1 MARMLSQLPLPLLP
15 PGAAEIAP
23 GVGLLAGEDGGL
35 VAVHGLAT
43 FAWDAGDEAG
53 RRLAAVQLVRLRAAS
68 RGQVAEAFGVDP
80 ATIWRWDQAAAAAGV
95 AGLVPARRGP
105 KGASKLTP
113 VLAARIAGL
122 DAAGQTL
129 RQIAAATG
137 VSTFTVRTALGRVR
151 PGDQAPAAGDAGTA
165 AADEPL
171 PVLPDPVPRDG
182 ERALARW
189 GLLGEGAEPVFAP
202 GTRYPL
208 AGLLLAL
215 PAVEATG
222 LLEAARQV
230 YGQLKNGFYGLTAT
244 LLTLVFLALAGEPRA
259 EGATRVPPA
268 ALGRVLG
275 LDRAPEVKTI
285 RRKLGE
291 LAAAGKAADLIMAL
305 ARRHAAARPETLG
318 FLYADGHARVYYG
331 TRTVQKTHIARLKF
345 PAPATVE
352 TWVTDAGGDPVFMVV
367 AEPSESL
374 AGELRRL
381 LPQLRQ
387 MVGEGRRVTV
397 CFDRGGWSPA
407 LFADITAA
415 GFDLLTWR
423 KGPAPDLPADAFT
436 TITCADDRGREHAYD
451 LAGTTITLTI
461 HDGPRKGQT
470 VSLRQVTRR
479 VPARGGTTRQIHAL
493 TSCTDLAA
501 GEVCW
506 RLTSRWREEN
516 YFRYARTHFALDA
529 LDSHA
534 ATPDDPGRLV
544 PNPAKKIA
552 AAQTR
557 HAEILAAAAQA
568 QRDASLAALRN
579 PAPGQ
584 PVTITNQMI
593 NALDAPVEAARRE
606 LEAAE
611 DAAAAVPARIRLG
624 EIAPDMVR
632 LEAEVKQITHAIR
645 MAAYNAENALARA
658 LDGHYAR
665 AGDEAYALI
674 REALTVSGDI
684 IPGHGELLIR
694 LDPLSA
700 PRRTQ
705 ALAALCGQLTQAQAC
720 YPGTDLILRYEVR
733 PHFGIARNTSLCQ
746 ESWDRVLGS
755 AKDPDAARAMLDHGQ
770 DIHLRAV
777 EEVGGKEVKRQDP
790 LCLRSQELGPARPIP
805 ARSRADPGA
814 LEDLPHRRR
823 CHRDAEPG
831 KLAVNT
837 AVPP

>member
-1 MARMLSQLPLPLLP
+1 MMARMLSQLPLPLLP
-15 PGAAEIAP
+15 AGAAEIAP
-23 GVGLLAGEDGGL
+23 GVGVLAGEDGGL

-68 RGQVAEAFGVDP
+68 QGQVAEAFGVDP
-80 ATIWRWDQAAAAAGV
+80 ATIWRWDQAVASGGV

-113 VLAARIAGL
+113 ALAARIVAL
-122 DAAGQTL
+122 DAAGKTL
-129 RQIAAATG
+129 RQVAAATG
-137 VSTFTVRTALGRVR
+137 VSTFTVRSALGRIR
-151 PGDQAPAAGDAGTA
+151 PGGQGSAPGRRDGETA
-165 AADEPL
+165 AAGEPL
-171 PVLPDPVPRDG
+171 PVLPDPVARDG

-189 GLLGEGAEPVFAP
+189 GLLGEGAGPVFAP
-202 GTRYPL
+202 GARYPL

-215 PAVEATG
+215 PALEATG

-230 YGQLKNGFYGLTAT
+230 YGRLRDGYYGLAAT

-259 EGATRVPPA
+259 EGATRVPPG

-291 LAAAGKAADLIMAL
+291 LAAAGKAADLIMTL
-305 ARRHAAARPETLG
+305 ARRHADTRPGALG
-318 FLYADGHARVYYG
+318 FLYADGHARAYYG
-331 TRTVQKTHIARLKF
+331 TRNVQKTHVARLKF
-345 PAPATVE
+345 PAPATAE
-352 TWVTDAGGDPVFMVV
+352 TWVTDQDGDPVFMVA

-374 AGELRRL
+374 AGELKRL
-381 LPQLRQ
+381 LPSLRQ
-387 MVGEGRRVTV
+387 VVGEGRRVTV
-397 CFDRGGWSPA
+397 CFDRGGWSQA
-407 LFADITAA
+407 LFADITGA

-423 KGPAPDLPADAFT
+423 KGPAPDVPAGQFT
-436 TITCADDRGREHAYD
+436 TITCTDDRGCRHEYD
-451 LAGTTITLTI
+451 LADTMVTLTI
-461 HDGPRKGQT
+461 SEGPRKGQT

-479 VPARGGTTRQIHAL
+479 VPARGGGTRQIHAL
-493 TSCTDLAA
+493 TSRTDLDA
-501 GEVCW
+501 GELCW

-534 ATPDDPGRLV
+534 ATPDDPDRKV
-544 PNPAKKIA
+544 PNPAKKAA
-552 AAQTR
+552 AAQVR

-593 NALDAPVEAARRE
+593 NALDTPAEAAWQE
-606 LEAAE
+606 LQAAQ
-611 DAAAAVPARIRLG
+611 DTAAAVPARIRLG

-645 MAAYNAENALARA
+645 MAAYNAETTLARA

-684 IPGHGELLIR
+684 IPGHGELLVR
-694 LDPLSA
+694 LDPLTA
-700 PRRTQ
+700 PRRTE
-705 ALAALCGQLTQAQAC
+705 ALAALCDQLSQARAC
-720 YPGTDLILRYEVR
+720 YPGTGLVLSYDVK
-733 PHFGIARNTSLCQ
+733 PH
-746 ESWDRVLGS
+746 
-755 AKDPDAARAMLDHGQ
+755 
-770 DIHLRAV
+770 
-777 EEVGGKEVKRQDP
+777 
-790 LCLRSQELGPARPIP
+790 
-805 ARSRADPGA
+805 PG
-814 LEDLPHRRR
+814 
-823 CHRDAEPG
+823 
-831 KLAVNT
+831 T
-837 AVPP
+837 A

>member
-1 MARMLSQLPLPLLP
+1 MGWMMAGMLTQLPLPLLP
-15 PGAAEIAP
+15 AGAAEIAP
-23 GVGLLAGEDGGL
+23 GVGLVTGAGGGGL
-35 VAVHGLAT
+35 VSVHGLAT

-53 RRLAAVQLVRLRAAS
+53 RRLAAVQLVRLRAVSQA
-68 RGQVAEAFGVDP
+68 QAAAAFGVDP
-80 ATIWRWDQAAAAAGV
+80 VTVWRWDQALAAGGV

-113 VLAARIAGL
+113 QLAARIRDL
-122 DAAGQTL
+122 DAAGATL
-129 RQIAAATG
+129 SEIAAAAG
-137 VSTFTVRTALGRVR
+137 VSTFSVRNALGRV
-151 PGDQAPAAGDAGTA
+151 AARGQGTAAGTA
-165 AADEPL
+165 AGSVSLVAGDDDAGQGAVV

-189 GLLGEGAEPVFAP
+189 GLLGEGAEPVFTA
-202 GTRYPL
+202 GARYPL

-215 PAVEATG
+215 PALEGTG
-222 LLEAARQV
+222 LLNAAREV
-230 YGQLKNGFYGLTAT
+230 YGRLKGGFYGMGAT

-285 RRKLGE
+285 RRKLAE
-291 LAAAGKAADLIMAL
+291 LAAADKAADLIMAL
-305 ARRHAAARPETLG
+305 ARRHAAARPDALG
-318 FLYADGHARVYYG
+318 FLHIDGHARVYYG
-331 TRTVQKTHIARLKF
+331 TRIVQKTHVARLKF
-345 PAPATVE
+345 PAPATME
-352 TWVTDAGGDPVFMVV
+352 TWVTSQDGDPVFMVV
-367 AEPSESL
+367 AEPSDSL

-387 MVGEGRRVTV
+387 VAGQDRRVTV

-423 KGPAPDLPADAFT
+423 KGPAPDVPADAFT
-436 TITCADDRGREHAYD
+436 AITCADDRGREHGYH
-451 LAGTTITLTI
+451 LADTTITLTI
-461 HDGPRKGQT
+461 SEGPRKGQT

-479 VPARGGTTRQIHAL
+479 VPARGGGTRQIHAL
-493 TSCTDLAA
+493 TSRTDLAA

-544 PNPAKKIA
+544 PNPAKKAA
-552 AAQTR
+552 AAQVR

-584 PVTITNQMI
+584 PVTITSQMI
-593 NALDAPVEAARRE
+593 NALDAPVEAAYRE
-606 LEAAE
+606 LGKA
-611 DAAAAVPARIRLG
+611 DTAAAATPSRVPLG
-624 EIAPDMVR
+624 TLAPDMMR

-645 MAAYNAENALARA
+645 MTACNAETALARA
-658 LDGHYAR
+658 LDGRYAR

-674 REALTVSGDI
+674 REALTTSGDI
-684 IPGHGELLIR
+684 CPGPGQLLIR
-694 LDPLSA
+694 LDPLTA

-705 ALAALCGQLTQAQAC
+705 ALAALCDQLNQTASR
-720 YPGTDLILRYEVR
+720 YPGTDLVLHYEVK
-733 PHFGIARNTSLCQ
+733 PHPGIA
-746 ESWDRVLGS
+746 
-755 AKDPDAARAMLDHGQ
+755 
-770 DIHLRAV
+770 
-777 EEVGGKEVKRQDP
+777 
-790 LCLRSQELGPARPIP
+790 
-805 ARSRADPGA
+805 
-814 LEDLPHRRR
+814 
-823 CHRDAEPG
+823 
-831 KLAVNT
+831 
-837 AVPP
+837 

>member
-1 MARMLSQLPLPLLP
+1 MAGMLTQLPLPLLP
-15 PGAAEIAP
+15 AGAAELAP
-23 GVGLLAGEDGGL
+23 GVGLVTGDDGGGL
-35 VAVHGLAT
+35 VSVHGLAT

-53 RRLAAVQLVRLRAAS
+53 RRLAAVQLVRLRAVSQA
-68 RGQVAEAFGVDP
+68 QAAAAFGVDP
-80 ATIWRWDQAAAAAGV
+80 VTVWRWDQALAAGGV
-95 AGLVPARRGP
+95 AGLVPSRRGP

-113 VLAARIAGL
+113 QLAERIREL
-122 DAAGQTL
+122 DAAGARL
-129 RQIAAATG
+129 REIAAATG
-137 VSTFTVRTALGRVR
+137 VSTFSVRNALGRV
-151 PGDQAPAAGDAGTA
+151 AARGQGTA
-165 AADEPL
+165 AGAAADGGGLVAGDDEQCPGAVV

-189 GLLGEGAEPVFAP
+189 GLLGEGAGPVFTA
-202 GTRYPL
+202 GARYPL

-215 PAVEATG
+215 PALEGTG
-222 LLEAARQV
+222 LLDAAREV
-230 YGQLKNGFYGLTAT
+230 YGQLKDGFYGLTAT

-305 ARRHAAARPETLG
+305 ARRHAAARPDTLG
-318 FLYADGHARVYYG
+318 FLYIDGHARVYSG
-331 TRTVQKTHIARLKF
+331 TRTVQKTHVARLKF
-345 PAPATVE
+345 PAPATME
-352 TWVTDAGGDPVFMVV
+352 TWVTGQDGDPVFMVV
-367 AEPSESL
+367 AEPSDSL

-381 LPQLRQ
+381 LPDLRGI
-387 MVGEGRRVTV
+387 VGQGRRVTV

-423 KGPAPDLPADAFT
+423 KGPAPDIPASQFT
-436 TITCADDRGREHAYD
+436 TITCADDRGREHRYD
-451 LAGTTITLTI
+451 LADTTVALGVS
-461 HDGPRKGQT
+461 DGPRKGQT

-479 VPARGGTTRQIHAL
+479 VPARGGGTRQIHAL
-493 TSCTDLAA
+493 TSRTDLAA

-544 PNPAKKIA
+544 PNPAKKAA
-552 AAQTR
+552 AAQVR

-579 PAPGQ
+579 PPPGQ

-593 NALDAPVEAARRE
+593 NALDAPVQAAYRE
-606 LEAAE
+606 LEE
-611 DAAAAVPARIRLG
+611 TDKAAAATPVRVPLG
-624 EIAPDMVR
+624 TLAPDMMR
-632 LEAEVKQITHAIR
+632 LEAEIKQITHAIR
-645 MAAYNAENALARA
+645 MTAYNAQTTLARA
-658 LDGHYAR
+658 LNGRYAR

-674 REALTVSGDI
+674 REALTASGDI
-684 IPGHGELLIR
+684 CPGNGQLLVR
-694 LDPLSA
+694 LDPLTA

-705 ALAALCGQLTQAQAC
+705 ALAALCDQLNQDASR
-720 YPGTDLILRYEVR
+720 YPGTDLVLHYEVK
-733 PHFGIARNTSLCQ
+733 PHPGIA
-746 ESWDRVLGS
+746 
-755 AKDPDAARAMLDHGQ
+755 
-770 DIHLRAV
+770 
-777 EEVGGKEVKRQDP
+777 
-790 LCLRSQELGPARPIP
+790 
-805 ARSRADPGA
+805 
-814 LEDLPHRRR
+814 
-823 CHRDAEPG
+823 
-831 KLAVNT
+831 
-837 AVPP
+837 